1 MGTFLAVLVLSP
13 ALGAPEAAAGPGFA
27 EWWPEAAARL
37 ERGPFVEKDLRDA
50 REACLK
56 GLDGELKPEQKA
68 LAHYAIAYA
77 DWRLVRVP
85 NIPKEEVPGLHDDA
99 VAHLQKAVAADA
111 KSAEALGLLAA
122 VYGSQ
127 MAFVPALGM
136 ELGTK
141 ASEAL
146 EQGLKLQPNNPRL
159 VFLQGSSAYHTPP
172 AYGGSVDKAEA
183 LFRKSLS
190 LFESEPKDRPWPNWG
205 RLDAH
210 LWLGILLEKRGDR
223 EAARGEY
230 KKTLAIDP
238 EFGWVRYVLLPRL
251 DARPDA
257 KDAR

>member
-1 MGTFLAVLVLSP
+1 VVLAMSP
-13 ALGAPEAAAGPGFA
+13 ALGTRGAAAASAAFT
-27 EWWPEAAARL
+27 EWWPEVAVRL
-37 ERGPFVEKDLRDA
+37 ERGPFVEKDLREA

-56 GLDGELKPEQKA
+56 GLEGELKPEQA
-68 LAHYAIAYA
+68 SLAHYAVAYA
-77 DWRLVRVP
+77 DWRLVRAP
-85 NIPKEEVPGLHDDA
+85 GIQKEEQPGLHDEA
-99 VAHLQKAVAADA
+99 VAHLQKAISADP
-111 KSAEALGLLAA
+111 KNAEALGLLAA

-146 EQGLKLQPNNPRL
+146 EQALKLQPNNPRL

-183 LFRKSLS
+183 LFKRSLG

-210 LWLGILLEKRGDR
+210 LWLGILYEKRGDR
-223 EAARGEY
+223 DGARTEY
-230 KKTLAIDP
+230 KKTLSIDP

-251 DARPDA
+251 EARSEA
-257 KDAR
+257 KDGR